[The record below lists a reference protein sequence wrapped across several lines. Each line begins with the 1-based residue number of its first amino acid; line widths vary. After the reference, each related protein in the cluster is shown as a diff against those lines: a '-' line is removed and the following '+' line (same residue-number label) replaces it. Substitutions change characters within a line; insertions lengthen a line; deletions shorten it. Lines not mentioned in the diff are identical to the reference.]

1 MYICTYCT
9 RAQNPPSGV
18 KLCMEAVCI
27 MKGLKPD
34 RKPDPNSGKMVEDY
48 WGPSLKL
55 LGDLKFLESLKTYDK
70 DNINPAIMKRVREK
84 WVILHN
90 SLCMCTCSIVHWCM
104 APLAVHTCV
113 TVLNICKWQ
122 VLCVSSQACNS

>member
-1 MYICTYCT
+1 
-9 RAQNPPSGV
+9 
-18 KLCMEAVCI
+18 

-34 RKPDPNSGKMVEDY
+34 RKPDPNSGKMVEDF

-90 SLCMCTCSIVHWCM
+90 MRTCSIVHWW
-104 APLAVHTCV
+104 L
-113 TVLNICKWQ
+113 
-122 VLCVSSQACNS
+122 